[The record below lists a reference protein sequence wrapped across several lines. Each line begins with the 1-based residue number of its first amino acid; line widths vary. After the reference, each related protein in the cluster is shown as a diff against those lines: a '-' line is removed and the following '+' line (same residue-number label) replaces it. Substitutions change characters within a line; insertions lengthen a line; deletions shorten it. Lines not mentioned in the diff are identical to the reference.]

1 MANAQGRG
9 NFVNRDHRWIAMTAL
24 KAAYVLLAKSGDF
37 RKPLL
42 GQALFFSYPPDVLA
56 DQSAHIHA
64 PQVSGLYT
72 ISLSTIVC
80 S

>member
-1 MANAQGRG
+1 VADAQGGG
-9 NFVNRDHRWIAMTAL
+9 NFVNRDHRWIAVTAFE
-24 KAAYVLLAKSGDF
+24 AAYVLLAKSRDF

-42 GQALFFSYPPDVLA
+42 SQAPFFSYPPDVLA

-64 PQVSGLYT
+64 PQVSGLCT

-80 S
+80 R